1 MSNAVK
7 AIIVAIVVVGAV
19 AVLAAAISFNL
30 FNRVTTVEENS
41 GAIEAKIV
49 TVDQKVDVV
58 TKKIEELSTRSS
70 SNLEPAVVALQI
82 NQDLSNLREKA
93 EGNFGIDFSAD
104 VMPVLDSIR
113 SVWPNLS
120 IPQRDTIGEKF
131 FSTFVDTSVLDS
143 ATEEESDEVWDLV
156 DEVISKR

>member
-58 TKKIEELSTRSS
+58 TKKIEELSEKSG
-70 SNLEPAVVALQI
+70 SNLEPAVEAVRLQGEFQRGRMLIESGTGISFEEVYNLLEQALVIFPHLNDKQKYGVWRDAGDMFI
-82 NQDLSNLREKA
+82 GNNQ
-93 EGNFGIDFSAD
+93 
-104 VMPVLDSIR
+104 LDSYTVEQQAKI
-113 SVWPNLS
+113 
-120 IPQRDTIGEKF
+120 E
-131 FSTFVDTSVLDS
+131 
-143 ATEEESDEVWDLV
+143 LV
-156 DEVISKR
+156 FQEMTK